1 MVWWPVGL
9 VSPSPI
15 PFPLDF
21 GFGIL
26 DLDLGPGFETQIWD
40 LVRDLD
46 LGLDLGLTIA
56 FRTRLGKLS
65 RAISH
70 EEILKY
76 CDGYSLQDN
85 EYFFDRYSIFLC
97 RYSRNM
103 ANNSLGTL
111 EHSYALLT
119 FIELD
124 NCTCWMRC
132 AFLTLLRYIVHYWSH
147 IMIMNLSISTL

>member
-1 MVWWPVGL
+1 MACRIIVSAPV
-9 VSPSPI
+9 
-15 PFPLDF
+15 PFPFLWT
-21 GFGIL
+21 
-26 DLDLGPGFETQIWD
+26 LDLGFGTWIW
-40 LVRDLD
+40 DLD
-46 LGLDLGLTIA
+46 LGLGFGPWIWDLGLTIA

-124 NCTCWMRC
+124 NCTCWMIC